1 MVEDSDVVPANPA
14 GPVLYAF
21 TLGLVAALNP
31 CGFPMLP
38 AYLAVFTGTAGA
50 SAPMAGSRAA
60 QITRGLLAGA
70 CISAGFVAVFGV
82 LGLLL
87 EGGARLA
94 TGWLPWLMAAVG
106 VVMAG
111 AGISTLLGRAPAL
124 HLVTSRF
131 RTRRSVLAMAAYGVA
146 YAAGSVS
153 CSLPLF
159 LAAVAGSFTG
169 QSIMAGLT
177 TYLAYA
183 LGMALFVTAAAVVT
197 STLGGAAVRRVR
209 AVGRLLPAASGIIL
223 ALSGAYLA
231 YYWTTEL
238 LEPAG
243 VSPLT
248 SMLTAAEGWLTA
260 GIAAHPLLSAA
271 LLGTVVL
278 AAIAVVIHRTL
289 TEAPDTR
296 PGSGKGSTTP

>member
-1 MVEDSDVVPANPA
+1 MVPANST

-38 AYLAVFTGTAGA
+38 AYLAVFTGTADAGTI
-50 SAPMAGSRAA
+50 AGSRAA
-60 QITRGLLAGA
+60 RSTRGLLAGA
-70 CISAGFVAVFGV
+70 CVSAGFVAVFGV

-94 TGWLPWLMAAVG
+94 TGWLPWVMAAVG

-111 AGISTLLGRAPAL
+111 AGITTLLGRAPAL
-124 HLVTSRF
+124 HLSAPRF
-131 RTRRSVLAMAAYGVA
+131 RTRRSVFEMAGYGVA
-146 YAAGSVS
+146 YAVGSLS

-169 QSIMAGLT
+169 QSLLAGLA

-197 STLGGAAVRRVR
+197 TTLGSAAVRNVR
-209 AVGRLLPAASGIIL
+209 IARRWLPAVSGITL
-223 ALSGAYLA
+223 AASGAYLA
-231 YYWTTEL
+231 YYWVRDL
-238 LEPAG
+238 LDPAG
-243 VSPLT
+243 ASPVASAVT
-248 SMLTAAEGWLTA
+248 GVQGWLAA
-260 GIAAHPLLSAA
+260 GVAAQPLLSAT
-271 LLGTVVL
+271 LLGAVVL
-278 AAIAVVIHRTL
+278 TSIAVVIHRSL
-289 TEAPDTR
+289 TETPDT
-296 PGSGKGSTTP
+296 PNAGKGSVTHEHHTANL